1 MQVSNRDARAMDQ
14 WVDQILRFLGENRAW
29 SGPVIF
35 ALAFAESMVFVS
47 LFVPFTSMIIGAGTL
62 LCGNT
67 LDPWIVI
74 PWGIA
79 GAAVGDAVSYWIGR
93 YFKDR
98 IPFIW
103 PFKGNQEALER
114 GYRFFARWG
123 ILAVF
128 IGRFFGPLR
137 AVVPIVA
144 GMLRMGHARFQFAN
158 VASAIIWLPAV
169 MAPGFLACTLLKD
182 VANLSE
188 KAFVYVFLFFT
199 AGSIV
204 GALIFWLRA
213 RVKKGRA
220 RSRGAEP

>member
-1 MQVSNRDARAMDQ
+1 MDQ
-14 WVDQILRFLGENRAW
+14 WADDVLRFLAENRLWA
-29 SGPVIF
+29 GPVIF
-35 ALAFAESMVFVS
+35 TLAFAESMVFIS

-74 PWGIA
+74 SWGIA

-98 IPFIW
+98 IPSIW
-103 PFKGNQEALER
+103 PFKGNPEALER
-114 GYRFFARWG
+114 GYRFFDRWG

-144 GMLRMGHARFQFAN
+144 GMLKMGQARFQFAN

-169 MAPGFLACTLLKD
+169 MAPGFLACTVLKD

-188 KAFVYVFLFFT
+188 KVFVWVFLFFT
-199 AGSIV
+199 GGSIV
-204 GALIFWLRA
+204 AALLVWLRA
-213 RVKKGRA
+213 WLRKRRA
-220 RSRGAEP
+220 AGEGAKD

>member
-1 MQVSNRDARAMDQ
+1 MDQ
-14 WVDQILRFLGENRAW
+14 WVDDVLRFLTENRA
-29 SGPVIF
+29 SAGPVVFI
-35 ALAFAESMVFVS
+35 LAFAESMVVVS

-67 LDPWIVI
+67 IDPWVVI

-79 GAAVGDAVSYWIGR
+79 GAAVGDAVSYWIGL
-93 YFKDR
+93 YFKTR
-98 IPFIW
+98 VPRIW
-103 PFKGNQEALER
+103 PFKGNPEALQR
-114 GYRFFARWG
+114 GYRFFERWG

-144 GMLRMGHARFQFAN
+144 GMMRMGQARFQIAN

-169 MAPGFLACTLLKD
+169 MAPGFLACTVLKD

-188 KAFVYVFLFFT
+188 RVFVYVFLFFT
-199 AGSIV
+199 ISS
-204 GALIFWLRA
+204 LITAFVVWLRTWIRRRRVA
-213 RVKKGRA
+213 RE
-220 RSRGAEP
+220 AENRESQ

>member
-1 MQVSNRDARAMDQ
+1 MDQ
-14 WVDQILRFLGENRAW
+14 WVDDILRFIAANRFWA
-29 SGPVIF
+29 GPVVF
-35 ALAFAESMVFVS
+35 ALAFAESMAFIS
-47 LFVPFTSMIIGAGTL
+47 LLVPFTAMIIGAGTL
-62 LCGNT
+62 LCGDT
-67 LDPWIVI
+67 LDPWVVI

-93 YFKDR
+93 YFKDH
-98 IPFIW
+98 IPHLW
-103 PFKGNQEALER
+103 PFKGNPDALAR

-144 GMLRMGHARFQFAN
+144 GMMRMSQARFQIAN

-169 MAPGFLACTLLKD
+169 MAPGFLACTVLKD

-188 KAFVYVFLFFT
+188 KVFVYVFLFFT
-199 AGSIV
+199 ISS
-204 GALIFWLRA
+204 LITAFVVWLRTWI
-213 RVKKGRA
+213 
-220 RSRGAEP
+220 RSRRAAREAENRESK